1 MAQKVSKFEQAL
13 DALSMASW
21 NRTRSTNELRS
32 FLDRREAVLETVDI
46 DL

>member
-21 NRTRSTNELRS
+21 NRARSTNELRS